1 MQNLEMGIVCWLN
14 VWESQQ
20 CCCLRA
26 VAPKPIKKRVVCS
39 CFSLTKSLLMER
51 GTFPVDINT
60 NEPLIATELLTQQ
73 LPSWIMEYDG
83 LKTSCHSKVF
93 YQ

>member
-20 CCCLRA
+20 CCCCLRA

-73 LPSWIMEYDG
+73 LPSWGNGM
-83 LKTSCHSKVF
+83 
-93 YQ
+93 